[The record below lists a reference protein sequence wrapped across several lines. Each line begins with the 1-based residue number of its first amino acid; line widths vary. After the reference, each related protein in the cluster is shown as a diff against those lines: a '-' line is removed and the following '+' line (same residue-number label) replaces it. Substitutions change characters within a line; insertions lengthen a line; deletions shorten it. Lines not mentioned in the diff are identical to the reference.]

1 MRDNNDFSHQAF
13 GDRNNEGENIAWSM
27 SSVGFDI
34 VAGSVQAVENWY
46 GEIADYNWDDPEYD
60 GDQNGVIG
68 HLTQVVW
75 KLSTEYGT
83 GAALSSDGT
92 QLYVVG
98 RYWEIGNW
106 MGQLDSDN
114 KLFIL
119 S

>member
-1 MRDNNDFSHQAF
+1 MRDNSDFSHQAF

-27 SSVGFDI
+27 SSVGVDL

-60 GDQNGVIG
+60 GDHSGVIG
-68 HLTQVVW
+68 HFTQVVW

-98 RYWEIGNW
+98 RYREMGNW
-106 MGQLDSDN
+106 MG
-114 KLFIL
+114 
-119 S
+119 